1 MSRAWPFIERIA
13 TLPLAAVLLAGIFK
27 FGRSQ
32 DTSAA
37 LLGGWSQAPALL
49 GWLGAGL
56 LLLLAGWLR
65 LGWARPLG
73 LLLLATLA
81 VRLAW
86 EALQQPQQAQ
96 LANAAAQPDALL
108 LCLLA
113 FCALALLPAPRRLP
127 EVPRRLSSALLLL
140 LGLAAATAL
149 ALGANRDTLP
159 PCSFDP
165 HSGRQL
171 SLCLDVAA

>member
-1 MSRAWPFIERIA
+1 MSRTWQFIERIA
-13 TLPLAAVLLAGIFK
+13 ALPLAAVLLAGMFK
-27 FGRSQ
+27 FSRSQ
-32 DTSAA
+32 DASTA

-49 GWLGAGL
+49 GWLAAGL

-86 EALQQPQQAQ
+86 QALQPQQAQ

-149 ALGANRDTLP
+149 ALGANRDKLP